1 MSNILP
7 SASNSADDD
16 TPTLPEVEFALV
28 LQRIINSAKDDPAA
42 LRQNIYELARM
53 KLRKEAFNNNPRE
66 ATQLARALETAIIGV
81 EAFAQRSAG
90 VESSSRRPAHIPDL
104 SSRSEPLPASTYHPI
119 APQPLR
125 VTSSAVTPP
134 PRPPLQID
142 HQPDGADSER
152 TPSSLSSRFV
162 IGTFVVLIVLSV
174 AALQRIGF
182 WEGLRNKIA
191 FNFPAQLQQSK
202 IPPPEKKPAP
212 YASSSS
218 TDSARPPSPLPA
230 SSAAIGTDN
239 STYASRTVPPDP
251 VLDDSPAPTTYG
263 TYAVANGQLVEL
275 ELLPAA
281 APDRRV
287 AISSTIK
294 TPSQTTLAN
303 GSPTFI
309 VYRRDLASI
318 PTEQIELRAVAKI
331 TRTMKFDAKAKS
343 PEYASE
349 DLWSIRNLNYKL
361 KVSPAP
367 GNSEMLVI
375 RSDSVLPA
383 GRYVLILKRQAYDF
397 AIAGPVT
404 DPNQCLERIE
414 AANGVFYSPCKAG

>member
-1 MSNILP
+1 
-7 SASNSADDD
+7 
-16 TPTLPEVEFALV
+16 
-28 LQRIINSAKDDPAA
+28 
-42 LRQNIYELARM
+42 M

-90 VESSSRRPAHIPDL
+90 VEFSSRRSTHIPDL
-104 SSRSEPLPASTYHPI
+104 SSRSESLPASTYHPV

-134 PRPPLQID
+134 PRPPLEID
-142 HQPDGADSER
+142 HQPDSAHSER
-152 TPSSLSSRFV
+152 ASASISSRFV
-162 IGTFVVLIVLSV
+162 IGTFVVLIVLSA

-191 FNFPAQLQQSK
+191 FSFPTQFQQSRTSS
-202 IPPPEKKPAP
+202 PEKKPAP
-212 YASSSS
+212 SAAGNSS
-218 TDSARPPSPLPA
+218 TDSSHPPSPLPP
-230 SSAAIGTDN
+230 SSPAIGTD
-239 STYASRTVPPDP
+239 SSAYASRTLPSDP
-251 VLDDSPAPTTYG
+251 VVDDTPAPTTYG
-263 TYAVANGQLVEL
+263 TYVVANGQPVEL

-383 GRYVLILKRQAYDF
+383 GRYVLIIKRQAYDF
-397 AIAGPVT
+397 TVAGPVT

-414 AANGVFYSPCKAG
+414 AANGVFFSPCKAN

>member
-1 MSNILP
+1 MLSK
-7 SASNSADDD
+7 
-16 TPTLPEVEFALV
+16 
-28 LQRIINSAKDDPAA
+28 Q
-42 LRQNIYELARM
+42 Q
-53 KLRKEAFNNNPRE
+53 
-66 ATQLARALETAIIGV
+66 IIGV

-230 SSAAIGTDN
+230 SSAAIGTGQQHLCQPN
-239 STYASRTVPPDP
+239 R
-251 VLDDSPAPTTYG
+251 PA
-263 TYAVANGQLVEL
+263 
-275 ELLPAA
+275 
-281 APDRRV
+281 
-287 AISSTIK
+287 
-294 TPSQTTLAN
+294 
-303 GSPTFI
+303 
-309 VYRRDLASI
+309 
-318 PTEQIELRAVAKI
+318 
-331 TRTMKFDAKAKS
+331 
-343 PEYASE
+343 
-349 DLWSIRNLNYKL
+349 
-361 KVSPAP
+361 
-367 GNSEMLVI
+367 
-375 RSDSVLPA
+375 
-383 GRYVLILKRQAYDF
+383 
-397 AIAGPVT
+397 
-404 DPNQCLERIE
+404 
-414 AANGVFYSPCKAG
+414 

>member
-1 MSNILP
+1 M
-7 SASNSADDD
+7 
-16 TPTLPEVEFALV
+16 
-28 LQRIINSAKDDPAA
+28 
-42 LRQNIYELARM
+42 
-53 KLRKEAFNNNPRE
+53 
-66 ATQLARALETAIIGV
+66 
-81 EAFAQRSAG
+81 
-90 VESSSRRPAHIPDL
+90 
-104 SSRSEPLPASTYHPI
+104 
-119 APQPLR
+119 
-125 VTSSAVTPP
+125 
-134 PRPPLQID
+134 
-142 HQPDGADSER
+142 
-152 TPSSLSSRFV
+152 
-162 IGTFVVLIVLSV
+162 LIVLSV